1 MCWTLSSAWEMYGN
15 LYSILLYTIK
25 NKRVNMCGNKWK
37 FSREAKGERSFIDKI
52 ILKQG
57 SARAEGC
64 GGEQH
69 ELLGEE
75 HSRQD

>member
-1 MCWTLSSAWEMYGN
+1 
-15 LYSILLYTIK
+15 
-25 NKRVNMCGNKWK
+25 MCGNKWK